1 MLKKLF
7 GMVREASGTSGH
19 ICCFCAREIANA
31 ELLSI
36 GVSYKDGSGQSL
48 FAHHDCL
55 GSRLDPSIPFL
66 SYAEWNE
73 GAQ

>member
-1 MLKKLF
+1 MLKRLF
-7 GMVREASGTSGH
+7 GVVREATGTSGH
-19 ICCFCAREIANA
+19 TCCFCTREIESA
-31 ELLSI
+31 ELLI
-36 GVSYKDGSGQSL
+36 INLAYPDGSGQSL